1 MALSTYDLLLTT
13 NKNMKRII
21 LLWVLSCALC
31 ISINAQLLY
40 EISGGGLEKSSYLF
54 GTHHMVPVETA
65 TKIEG
70 VFRAFNDCSA
80 VIGEFVDDNPEEMQR
95 QILAASKME
104 ESIFKLLTPEEKSL
118 IDSALQA
125 ELGLTLANVQYMR
138 PNVTALI
145 YEMTVRERVLKSQAG
160 DMAMDSYFQ
169 VAASE
174 LGKAVY
180 GLETIDDQLK
190 MLLRS
195 IPVERQAE
203 ILVETIRNTNDIIK
217 ESAKL
222 DSLYVKGDLDG
233 LYDMLIEAEDMTEA
247 EKFLLVDERNR
258 DWLPKIEEK
267 IKQEACFIAVG
278 ALHLPGNDGL
288 ISLLRKAGYKVKPL
302 KDKKTGEQDK

>member
-1 MALSTYDLLLTT
+1 MFKLMKRVLLLCIV
-13 NKNMKRII
+13 NF
-21 LLWVLSCALC
+21 ALC

-80 VIGEFVDDNPEEMQR
+80 VVGEFVDDNPEEMQR

-104 ESIFKLLTPEEKSL
+104 ESIFKLLTSEEKAL

-125 ELGLTLANVQYMR
+125 ELRLTLANVQYMR
-138 PNVTALI
+138 PNVIAMI

-169 VAASE
+169 VAGSE
-174 LGKAVY
+174 LGKSVY
-180 GLETIDDQLK
+180 GLETVEDQLK

-195 IPVERQAE
+195 ITIERQAE
-203 ILVETIRNTNDIIK
+203 ILVETIRNTDNIIT
-217 ESAKL
+217 ENAKL
-222 DSLYVKGDLDG
+222 DSLYVKGDLEG
-233 LYDMLIEAEDMTEA
+233 LYEMLIEAEDMTEA
-247 EKFLLVDERNR
+247 EKFLLVDERNH
-258 DWLPKIEEK
+258 DWLPKIEK
-267 IKQEACFIAVG
+267 HIKQEPCFIAVG

-288 ISLLRKAGYKVKPL
+288 INLLRKAGYKVKAV
-302 KDKKTGEQDK
+302 K

>member
-1 MALSTYDLLLTT
+1 MFKLMKRVLLLCIV
-13 NKNMKRII
+13 NF
-21 LLWVLSCALC
+21 ALC

-65 TKIEG
+65 TKIDG

-95 QILAASKME
+95 QILASSKMD
-104 ESIFKLLTPEEKSL
+104 ESIFKLLTSEEEAL

-138 PNVTALI
+138 PNVIAMI
-145 YEMTVRERVLKSQAG
+145 YEMTVRERVLKSKAG

-169 VAASE
+169 VAGSE
-174 LGKAVY
+174 LGKSVY
-180 GLETIDDQLK
+180 GLETVDDQLK

-195 IPVERQAE
+195 IAIERQAE
-203 ILVETIRNTNDIIK
+203 ILIETIRNTDDIIT
-217 ESAKL
+217 ENAKL
-222 DSLYVKGDLDG
+222 DSLYVQGNLEG
-233 LYDMLIEAEDMTEA
+233 LYDMLIETEDMTEA
-247 EKFLLVDERNR
+247 EKFLLVDERNH
-258 DWLPKIEEK
+258 DWLPKIEEH
-267 IKQEACFIAVG
+267 IKQEPCFIAVG

-288 ISLLRKAGYKVKPL
+288 INLLRKAGYKVKAV
-302 KDKKTGEQDK
+302 K

>member
-1 MALSTYDLLLTT
+1 MKKNLILSIIYLLCVNL
-13 NKNMKRII
+13 
-21 LLWVLSCALC
+21 
-31 ISINAQLLY
+31 NAQLLY
-40 EISGGGLEKSSYLF
+40 EISGNGLTKSSYLF

-80 VIGEFVDDNPEEMQR
+80 VVGEFVDDNPEEMQR
-95 QILAASKME
+95 QILMASKME
-104 ESIFKLLTPEEKSL
+104 ESIFKLLTSEEEAL

-138 PNVTALI
+138 PNVIAMI

-169 VAASE
+169 VAGSE

-180 GLETIDDQLK
+180 GLETVDDQLK

-195 IPVERQAE
+195 IPIERQTE
-203 ILVETIRNTNDIIK
+203 ILVETIRNTNDIIT
-217 ESAKL
+217 ENAKL
-222 DSLYVKGDLDG
+222 DSLYVKGNLEG
-233 LYDMLIEAEDMTEA
+233 LYEMLIEAEDMTEA
-247 EKFLLVDERNR
+247 EKFLLVDERNY
-258 DWLPKIEEK
+258 DWLPKIEK
-267 IKQEACFIAVG
+267 HIKQEPCFIAVG

-288 ISLLRKAGYKVKPL
+288 INLLRKAGYKVKAV
-302 KDKKTGEQDK
+302 K

>member
-1 MALSTYDLLLTT
+1 MFKLMKRVLLLCIV
-13 NKNMKRII
+13 NF
-21 LLWVLSCALC
+21 ALC

-70 VFRAFNDCSA
+70 VFRVFNDCSA

-95 QILAASKME
+95 QILASSKMD
-104 ESIFKLLTPEEKSL
+104 ESIFKLLTSEEEAL

-138 PNVTALI
+138 PNVIAMI
-145 YEMTVRERVLKSQAG
+145 YEMTVRERVLKSKAG

-169 VAASE
+169 VAGSE
-174 LGKAVY
+174 LGKMVY
-180 GLETIDDQLK
+180 GLETVDDQLK

-195 IPVERQAE
+195 IAIERQAE
-203 ILVETIRNTNDIIK
+203 ILIETIRNTDDIIT
-217 ESAKL
+217 ENAKL
-222 DSLYVKGDLDG
+222 DSLYVQGNLEG
-233 LYDMLIEAEDMTEA
+233 LYDMLIETEDMTEA
-247 EKFLLVDERNR
+247 EKFLLVDERNH
-258 DWLPKIEEK
+258 DWLPKIEK
-267 IKQEACFIAVG
+267 HIKQEPCFIAVG

-288 ISLLRKAGYKVKPL
+288 INLLRKAGYKVKAI
-302 KDKKTGEQDK
+302 KDKITK

>member
-1 MALSTYDLLLTT
+1 MFKLMKRVLLLCIV
-13 NKNMKRII
+13 NF
-21 LLWVLSCALC
+21 ALC

-95 QILAASKME
+95 QILMASKME
-104 ESIFKLLTPEEKSL
+104 ESIFKLLTSEEKAL

-138 PNVTALI
+138 PNVIAMI

-169 VAASE
+169 VAGSE
-174 LGKAVY
+174 LGKSVY
-180 GLETIDDQLK
+180 GLETVEDQLK

-195 IPVERQAE
+195 ITVERQAE
-203 ILVETIRNTNDIIK
+203 ILVETICNTNVIII
-217 ESAKL
+217 ENAKL
-222 DSLYVKGDLDG
+222 DSLYVKGDLEG
-233 LYDMLIEAEDMTEA
+233 LYEMLIEAEDMTEA
-247 EKFLLVDERNR
+247 EKFLLVDERNH
-258 DWLPKIEEK
+258 DWLPKIEK
-267 IKQEACFIAVG
+267 HIKQEPCFIAVG

-288 ISLLRKAGYKVKPL
+288 INLLCKAGYKVKAV
-302 KDKKTGEQDK
+302 K

>member
-1 MALSTYDLLLTT
+1 MFKLMKRVLLLCIV
-13 NKNMKRII
+13 NF
-21 LLWVLSCALC
+21 ALC

-80 VIGEFVDDNPEEMQR
+80 VVGEFVDDNPEEMQR
-95 QILAASKME
+95 QILMASKME
-104 ESIFKLLTPEEKSL
+104 ESIFKLLTSEDKAL

-138 PNVTALI
+138 PNVIAMI

-169 VAASE
+169 VAGSE
-174 LGKAVY
+174 LGKSVY
-180 GLETIDDQLK
+180 GLETVEDQLK

-195 IPVERQAE
+195 ITVERQAE
-203 ILVETIRNTNDIIK
+203 ILVETICNTDNIIT
-217 ESAKL
+217 ENAKL
-222 DSLYVKGDLDG
+222 DSLYVKGDLEG
-233 LYDMLIEAEDMTEA
+233 LYEMLIEAEDMTEA
-247 EKFLLVDERNR
+247 EKFLLVDERNY
-258 DWLPKIEEK
+258 DWLTKIEK
-267 IKQEACFIAVG
+267 HIKQEPCFIAVG

-288 ISLLRKAGYKVKPL
+288 INLLRKAGYKVKAV
-302 KDKKTGEQDK
+302 K

>member
-1 MALSTYDLLLTT
+1 MKRVLLLCIV
-13 NKNMKRII
+13 NF
-21 LLWVLSCALC
+21 ALC

-80 VIGEFVDDNPEEMQR
+80 VVGEFVDDNPEEMQR

-104 ESIFKLLTPEEKSL
+104 ESIFKLLTSEEKAL

-138 PNVTALI
+138 PNVIAMI

-169 VAASE
+169 VAGSE
-174 LGKAVY
+174 LGKMVY
-180 GLETIDDQLK
+180 GLETVEDQLK
-190 MLLRS
+190 ILLRS
-195 IPVERQAE
+195 IAVERQAE
-203 ILVETIRNTNDIIK
+203 ILVETIRNTNDIIT
-217 ESAKL
+217 ENAKL
-222 DSLYVKGDLDG
+222 DSLYVKGDLEG
-233 LYDMLIEAEDMTEA
+233 LYEMLIEAEDMTEA
-247 EKFLLVDERNR
+247 EKFLLVDERNY
-258 DWLPKIEEK
+258 DWLPKIEK
-267 IKQEACFIAVG
+267 HIKQEPCFIAVG

-288 ISLLRKAGYKVKPL
+288 INLLRKAGYKVKAV
-302 KDKKTGEQDK
+302 K

>member
-1 MALSTYDLLLTT
+1 MKRVLLLCIV
-13 NKNMKRII
+13 NF
-21 LLWVLSCALC
+21 ALC

-65 TKIEG
+65 TKIDG

-95 QILAASKME
+95 QILASSKME
-104 ESIFKLLTPEEKSL
+104 ESIFKLLTSEEKEL

-138 PNVTALI
+138 PNVIAMI
-145 YEMTVRERVLKSQAG
+145 YEMTVRERVLKSKAG

-169 VAASE
+169 VAGSE
-174 LGKAVY
+174 LGKMVY
-180 GLETIDDQLK
+180 GLETVDDQLK

-195 IPVERQAE
+195 IAVERQAE
-203 ILVETIRNTNDIIK
+203 ILIETIRNTDDIIT
-217 ESAKL
+217 ENAKL
-222 DSLYVKGDLDG
+222 DSLYVQGYLEG

-247 EKFLLVDERNR
+247 EKFLLVDERNH
-258 DWLPKIEEK
+258 DWLPKIEEH
-267 IKQEACFIAVG
+267 IKQEPCFIAVG

-288 ISLLRKAGYKVKPL
+288 INLLRKAGYKVKAV
-302 KDKKTGEQDK
+302 K

>member
-1 MALSTYDLLLTT
+1 MFKLMKRVLLLCIV
-13 NKNMKRII
+13 NF
-21 LLWVLSCALC
+21 ALC

-104 ESIFKLLTPEEKSL
+104 ESIFKLLTSEEKAL

-138 PNVTALI
+138 PNVIAMI

-169 VAASE
+169 VAGSE
-174 LGKAVY
+174 LGKMVY
-180 GLETIDDQLK
+180 GLETVEDQLK
-190 MLLRS
+190 ILLRS
-195 IPVERQAE
+195 IAVERQAE
-203 ILVETIRNTNDIIK
+203 ILVETIRNTNDIIT
-217 ESAKL
+217 ENAKL
-222 DSLYVKGDLDG
+222 DSLYVKGDLEG
-233 LYDMLIEAEDMTEA
+233 LYEMLIEAEDMTEA
-247 EKFLLVDERNR
+247 EKFLLVDERNY
-258 DWLPKIEEK
+258 DWLPKIEK
-267 IKQEACFIAVG
+267 HIKQEPCFIAVG

-288 ISLLRKAGYKVKPL
+288 INLLRKAGYKVKAV
-302 KDKKTGEQDK
+302 K

>member
-1 MALSTYDLLLTT
+1 MKRVLLLCIVNFT
-13 NKNMKRII
+13 
-21 LLWVLSCALC
+21 LC

-65 TKIEG
+65 TKIDG

-95 QILAASKME
+95 QILASSKMD
-104 ESIFKLLTPEEKSL
+104 ESIFKLLTSEEEAL

-138 PNVTALI
+138 PNVIAMI
-145 YEMTVRERVLKSQAG
+145 YEMTVRERVLKSKSG

-169 VAASE
+169 VAGSE
-174 LGKAVY
+174 LGKSVY
-180 GLETIDDQLK
+180 GLETVDDQLK

-195 IPVERQAE
+195 IAIERQAE
-203 ILVETIRNTNDIIK
+203 ILIETIRNTDDIIT
-217 ESAKL
+217 ENAKL
-222 DSLYVKGDLDG
+222 DSLYVQGNLEG
-233 LYDMLIEAEDMTEA
+233 LYEMLIEAEDMTEA
-247 EKFLLVDERNR
+247 EKFLLVDERNH
-258 DWLPKIEEK
+258 DWLPKIEK
-267 IKQEACFIAVG
+267 HIKQEPCFIAVG

-288 ISLLRKAGYKVKPL
+288 INLLRKAGYKVKAV
-302 KDKKTGEQDK
+302 K

>member
-1 MALSTYDLLLTT
+1 MFKLMKRVLLLCIV
-13 NKNMKRII
+13 NF
-21 LLWVLSCALC
+21 ALC

-70 VFRAFNDCSA
+70 VFRAFNDCSV

-104 ESIFKLLTPEEKSL
+104 ESIFKLLTSEEKAL

-138 PNVTALI
+138 PNVIAMI

-169 VAASE
+169 VAGSE
-174 LGKAVY
+174 LGKSVY
-180 GLETIDDQLK
+180 GLETVDDQLK

-195 IPVERQAE
+195 ITVERQAE
-203 ILVETIRNTNDIIK
+203 ILVETIRNANDIIT
-217 ESAKL
+217 ENAKL
-222 DSLYVKGDLDG
+222 DSLYVKGDLEG
-233 LYDMLIEAEDMTEA
+233 LYEMLIEAEDMTEA
-247 EKFLLVDERNR
+247 EKFLLVDERNH
-258 DWLPKIEEK
+258 DWLPKIEEH

-288 ISLLRKAGYKVKPL
+288 INLLRKAGYKVKAV
-302 KDKKTGEQDK
+302 K

>member
-1 MALSTYDLLLTT
+1 MKRVLLLCIV
-13 NKNMKRII
+13 NF
-21 LLWVLSCALC
+21 ALC

-65 TKIEG
+65 TKIDG

-95 QILAASKME
+95 QILASSKME
-104 ESIFKLLTPEEKSL
+104 ESIFKLLTSEEKEL

-138 PNVTALI
+138 PNMIAMI
-145 YEMTVRERVLKSQAG
+145 YEMTVRERVLKSKAG

-169 VAASE
+169 VAGSE
-174 LGKAVY
+174 LGKMVY
-180 GLETIDDQLK
+180 GLETVDDQLK

-195 IPVERQAE
+195 IAVERQAE
-203 ILVETIRNTNDIIK
+203 ILIETIRNTDDIIT
-217 ESAKL
+217 ENAKL
-222 DSLYVKGDLDG
+222 DSLYVQGYLEG

-247 EKFLLVDERNR
+247 EKFLLVDERNH
-258 DWLPKIEEK
+258 DWLPKIEK
-267 IKQEACFIAVG
+267 HIKQEPCFIAVG

-288 ISLLRKAGYKVKPL
+288 INLLRKAGYKVKAI
-302 KDKKTGEQDK
+302 KDKITK

>member
-1 MALSTYDLLLTT
+1 
-13 NKNMKRII
+13 MKRVI
-21 LLWVLSCALC
+21 LLCIVNFVLC

-80 VIGEFVDDNPEEMQR
+80 VVGEFVDDNPEEMQR

-104 ESIFKLLTPEEKSL
+104 ESIFKLLTSEEKAL

-138 PNVTALI
+138 PNVIAMI

-169 VAASE
+169 VAGSE
-174 LGKAVY
+174 LGKMVY
-180 GLETIDDQLK
+180 GLETVEDQLK
-190 MLLRS
+190 ILLRS
-195 IPVERQAE
+195 IAVERQAE
-203 ILVETIRNTNDIIK
+203 ILVETIRNTNDIIT
-217 ESAKL
+217 ENAKL
-222 DSLYVKGDLDG
+222 DSLYVKGDLEG
-233 LYDMLIEAEDMTEA
+233 LYEMLIEAEDMTEA
-247 EKFLLVDERNR
+247 EKFLLVDERNY
-258 DWLPKIEEK
+258 DWLAKIEK
-267 IKQEACFIAVG
+267 HIKQEPSFIAVG

-288 ISLLRKAGYKVKPL
+288 INLLRKAGYKVKAV
-302 KDKKTGEQDK
+302 K

>member
-1 MALSTYDLLLTT
+1 MKRVLLLCIV
-13 NKNMKRII
+13 NF
-21 LLWVLSCALC
+21 ALC

-40 EISGGGLEKSSYLF
+40 EISGGGLEKSSYIF

-65 TKIEG
+65 TKIDG

-95 QILAASKME
+95 QILASSKMD
-104 ESIFKLLTPEEKSL
+104 ESIFKLLTSEEETL

-138 PNVTALI
+138 PNVIAMI
-145 YEMTVRERVLKSQAG
+145 YEMTVHERVLKSKAG

-169 VAASE
+169 VAGSE

-195 IPVERQAE
+195 ITIERQAE
-203 ILVETIRNTNDIIK
+203 ILIETIRNANDIIT
-217 ESAKL
+217 ENAKL
-222 DSLYVKGDLDG
+222 DSLYVKGDLEG
-233 LYDMLIEAEDMTEA
+233 LYEMLIEAEDMTEA
-247 EKFLLVDERNR
+247 EKFLLVDERNH
-258 DWLPKIEEK
+258 DWLPKIEEH
-267 IKQEACFIAVG
+267 IKQEPCFIAVG

-288 ISLLRKAGYKVKPL
+288 INLLRKAGYKVKAV
-302 KDKKTGEQDK
+302 K